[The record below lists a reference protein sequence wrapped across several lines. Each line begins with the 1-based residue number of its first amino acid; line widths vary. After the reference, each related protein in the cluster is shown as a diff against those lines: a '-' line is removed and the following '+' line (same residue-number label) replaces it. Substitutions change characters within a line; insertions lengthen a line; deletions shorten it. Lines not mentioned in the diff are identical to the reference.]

1 MKQQQL
7 EQQIE
12 ELELKLKRYEDV
24 LKNIARRDRR
34 LMSEL
39 SIRQFSGWG
48 VMTRNNYNEV
58 ILMAGDVLRRNGVKV
73 RKGDE

>member
-1 MKQQQL
+1 MRQQQL

-12 ELELKLKRYEDV
+12 ELELKIKRYEDV

-34 LMSEL
+34 LMSES